1 MTFDCSLEEHLLAGV
16 SLSHSML
23 ERVRLVKSTFTNE
36 RLYALERWIHEDQ
49 APWDDSPELHQL
61 QLAHASFNTIALIIE
76 ISITQGRLADAAAM
90 LEPDAL
96 FESATRMLAHA
107 ASRFEKRPDVG
118 GAPTPAPHGL
128 IH

>member
-1 MTFDCSLEEHLLAGV
+1 MTFDCSLEQHLLAGV
-16 SLSHSML
+16 SLSDSML
-23 ERVRLVKSTFTNE
+23 KRVRLVRSRFTNE
-36 RLYALERWIHEDQ
+36 RLCALGRWIHEDQ

-61 QLAHASFNTIALIIE
+61 KLAHASFHTIALIIE
-76 ISITQGRLADAAAM
+76 ISITQGRLAEAAAM

-107 ASRFEKRPDVG
+107 MSRFEMRPGVG
-118 GAPTPAPHGL
+118 GTAAPHGL